1 MMCGG
6 VIGVHC
12 ENRVKEV
19 EIVCAK
25 IQIFWRIHILAKRAH
40 YFVTSVR
47 LTACPRL
54 SVPTVRISTKFYIGV
69 FY

>member
-12 ENRVKEV
+12 ENRVKEM
-19 EIVCAK
+19 EIDCAK
-25 IQIFWRIHILAKRAH
+25 IQIFWPIHILAKKSI

-47 LTACPRL
+47 PTACPRL
-54 SVPTVRISTKFYIGV
+54 SVSSVRIFKKIDIGD
-69 FY
+69 F